1 MPSLNHVSMWS
12 ASEHKWVPI
21 TAEEAAREFPFTVPA
36 SLGQLR
42 CELCGHFVALTGP
55 GANIRHFRHAA
66 ADENKECEERSI
78 AYNRYYYNASEIINR
93 AGLPIRIIVDVSR
106 RSFQLEMGFHC
117 VPSEILQTVASKRI
131 EIKGSSKSAFVY
143 SFDRLKHDTVTYLSI
158 GSEPSEHYSLKVDK
172 ALKSFWPSEVSGIRN
187 SGNIFDGQTGHLK
200 RMDTDVV
207 TEKDYYILS
216 RRSYLYIPSSSS
228 VRLDTIC
235 EKATETGRWYLYRVS
250 AKEMSHEAYQF
261 FLQFGCR
268 LTEQPARLQPLWPI
282 TTRTSYSVK
291 TNRDTML
298 FYLSGGYITCNAPD
312 ARKEV
317 FSTQGGNKL
326 VRVAPDKF
334 PQLVSS
340 GRTSIINYLYVWKDS
355 LSKQQSLPQIEAKSG
370 AGDDVQ
376 PGVLNILPEQKR
388 LYFIS
393 PFDGM
398 VIVQKNGTVIDRKT
412 IKAGERLPV
421 FDIAFG
427 YEIQVTQGLDCVWSV
442 TFRRA
447 TKISN
452 SDDELYRALCS
463 YNGNEVRIT
472 HKDGALAAKLDN
484 CPKVKQWLYEKIR
497 VGHAPYAAIKHLN
510 KYVSEQQN
518 R

>member
-21 TAEEAAREFPFTVPA
+21 TAEEAAKEFPFTVPA
-36 SLGQLR
+36 TCGRLR
-42 CELCGHFVALTGP
+42 CELCGHFVVLTGP

-66 ADENKECEERSI
+66 ADENKECEERSL
-78 AYNRYYYNASEIINR
+78 AYSHQYSFQEIVNR
-93 AGLPIRIIVDVSR
+93 AGLPIRIRVDVNR

-117 VPSEILQTVASKRI
+117 VPREILQNAASRRI
-131 EIKGSSKSAFVY
+131 EIKGSSESAFVY
-143 SFDRLKHDTVTYLSI
+143 SFDRLKDDILTYLSI
-158 GSEPSEHYSLKVDK
+158 GSEPSEHYRLKADK
-172 ALKSFWPSEVSGIRN
+172 ALKPYWPSEVSGIRD
-187 SGNIFDGQTGHLK
+187 SGSIFDAQTGHLQ

-207 TEKDYYILS
+207 TEKDYYILTK
-216 RRSYLYIPSSSS
+216 RSYLYNLSSST
-228 VRLDTIC
+228 VRLDAIC
-235 EKATETGRWYLYRVS
+235 EEANGTGRWYLYRVS

-268 LTEQPARLQPLWPI
+268 LTEQPARLQPLWPV

-291 TNRDTML
+291 TNRDSML

-312 ARKEV
+312 ARKV
-317 FSTQGGNKL
+317 VLSTQSGNKL
-326 VRVAPDKF
+326 VRVTPDKF

-355 LSKQQSLPQIEAKSG
+355 LSKQQSLSQIEAKSG
-370 AGDDVQ
+370 TGDDVQ
-376 PGVLNILPEQKR
+376 PGVYDTLPEQKR

-393 PFDGM
+393 QFDG
-398 VIVQKNGTVIDRKT
+398 IVTVHKNGTVIDRKT
-412 IKAGERLPV
+412 IKSGERLPV
-421 FDIAFG
+421 YDIAFG

-442 TFRRA
+442 SFQRA
-447 TKISN
+447 IKTSN

-472 HKDGALAAKLDN
+472 HKDGAIAARLDD